1 MNAMRLPIIHLKQ
14 HCAFNKANQVEA
26 HMSKQTS
33 STNAAIVTGAARGIG
48 AAIAR
53 RLAEDGLAVVVNYA
67 SSAGKAEALAAD
79 ICAQGGRALAVKA
92 DVTVP
97 EQAADLFSACEGAF
111 GTVRVLVNN
120 AGLMQPGMVPLAQTD
135 DTLFDRIVST
145 NIKGVFNMLRL
156 AAARMQEGGRIINL
170 STSVNR
176 LALPG
181 YAVYAATKS
190 AVETMTGIFSKEL
203 RGRDITVNA
212 VAPGP
217 TATDLFFEG
226 KTEGQVEAMAKFP
239 PLERLAQPEDIA
251 SVVAFLAGR
260 DGGWI
265 NGQTIRANG
274 GMV

>member
-1 MNAMRLPIIHLKQ
+1 MTMH
-14 HCAFNKANQVEA
+14 
-26 HMSKQTS
+26 TS
-33 STNAAIVTGAARGIG
+33 SNAAIVTGAARGIG
-48 AAIAR
+48 AAIVR
-53 RLAEDGLAVVVNYA
+53 RLAGDGLAVIVNYA

-181 YAVYAATKS
+181 YAIYAATKS

-212 VAPGP
+212 VGPGP
-217 TATDLFFEG
+217 TDTDLFFEG
-226 KTEGQVEAMAKFP
+226 KTEGQVEAMAKLP

>member
-1 MNAMRLPIIHLKQ
+1 MNMH
-14 HCAFNKANQVEA
+14 NSVNG
-26 HMSKQTS
+26 
-33 STNAAIVTGAARGIG
+33 AIVTGASRGIG

-53 RLAEDGLAVVVNYA
+53 RLAKEGLGVVVNYV
-67 SSAGKAEALAAD
+67 SSAHMAEALAAD
-79 ICAQGGRALAVKA
+79 ITAQGGRAVAVRA
-92 DVTVP
+92 DVTDAG
-97 EQAADLFSACEGAF
+97 QAASLFDACEARF
-111 GTVRVLVNN
+111 GGVRVLVNN

-135 DTLFDRIVST
+135 DALFERIVST

-156 AAARMQEGGRIINL
+156 AAARMNEGGRIISL

-181 YAVYAATKS
+181 YSVYAATKS
-190 AVETMTGIFSKEL
+190 AVETMTAIFSKEL

-212 VAPGP
+212 VGPGP

-226 KTEGQVEAMAKFP
+226 KTEGQIDAMAKLP
-239 PLERLAQPEDIA
+239 PLERLAQPQDIA
-251 SVVAFLAGR
+251 SVVAFLAGD

-265 NGQTIRANG
+265 NGQTLLANG

>member
-1 MNAMRLPIIHLKQ
+1 M
-14 HCAFNKANQVEA
+14 
-26 HMSKQTS
+26 
-33 STNAAIVTGAARGIG
+33 STNSLQGKVALVQGGSRGIG
-48 AAIAR
+48 AAIVK
-53 RLAEDGLAVVVNYA
+53 RLAAGGAAVAFTYVS
-67 SSAGKAEALAAD
+67 SSAKAQELQSSLIASGSKALAIHAD
-79 ICAQGGRALAVKA
+79 SADAQAIRAAVDSTVKA
-92 DVTVP
+92 
-97 EQAADLFSACEGAF
+97 F
-111 GTVRVLVNN
+111 GRLDILVNN
-120 AGLMQPGMVPLAQTD
+120 AGVLAVGPLED
-135 DTLFDRIVST
+135 FSLEDFDRTLAINVRS
-145 NIKGVFNMLRL
+145 VFVATQ
-156 AAARMQEGGRIINL
+156 AAASYMTEGGRIINL

-181 YAVYAATKS
+181 YAIYAATKS
-190 AVETMTGIFSKEL
+190 SVETMTGIFSKEL

-212 VAPGP
+212 VGPGP

-226 KTEGQVEAMAKFP
+226 KTEGQVEAMAKLP

>member
-1 MNAMRLPIIHLKQ
+1 MNAMRLPIIRPKQ
-14 HCAFNKANQVEA
+14 HCAFNKANQMEA
-26 HMSKQTS
+26 HMTMHTS
-33 STNAAIVTGAARGIG
+33 SNAAIVTGAARGIG

-53 RLAEDGLAVVVNYA
+53 RLAGDGLAVIVNYA
-67 SSAGKAEALAAD
+67 SSAGKAEALAAE

-181 YAVYAATKS
+181 YAIYAATKS

-212 VAPGP
+212 VGPGP

-226 KTEGQVEAMAKFP
+226 KTEGQVEAMAKLP

>member
-1 MNAMRLPIIHLKQ
+1 MTM
-14 HCAFNKANQVEA
+14 
-26 HMSKQTS
+26 QTS
-33 STNAAIVTGAARGIG
+33 SPNAAIVTGAARGIG

-53 RLAEDGLAVVVNYA
+53 RLAGDGLAVVVNYA
-67 SSAGKAEALAAD
+67 SSAGRAEALAAD

-97 EQAADLFSACEGAF
+97 EQAADLFSTCESVF

-135 DTLFDRIVST
+135 DALFDRIVST

-212 VAPGP
+212 MGPGP

-226 KTEGQVEAMAKFP
+226 KTEGQIDAMAKLRLWSALP
-239 PLERLAQPEDIA
+239 NPRTSPLWWP
-251 SVVAFLAGR
+251 F
-260 DGGWI
+260 
-265 NGQTIRANG
+265 
-274 GMV
+274 